1 MSMSHAEQRYFG
13 TWPHP
18 VGQHAGAGKDSVGNE
33 KAEIQ
38 TLPCLAG
45 HSETSPAWQWSLFS
59 MGGGGGALKTGKRMT
74 SLLFGG
80 VVNTTVRRCR
90 VVVAGLSY

>member
-33 KAEIQ
+33 KAETQ

-45 HSETSPAWQWSLFS
+45 HSQTSSAWQWSLFS
-59 MGGGGGALKTGKRMT
+59 MRSFENRQKDDQA
-74 SLLFGG
+74 SLW
-80 VVNTTVRRCR
+80 RC
-90 VVVAGLSY
+90 SQHHC

>member
-1 MSMSHAEQRYFG
+1 MSHAEQRYFG

-18 VGQHAGAGKDSVGNE
+18 VGQHAGVGKDSVGNE
-33 KAEIQ
+33 KAETQ

-59 MGGGGGALKTGKRMT
+59 MGGGVGGALKTGKRMT
-74 SLLFGG
+74 RLFFGS
-80 VVNTTVRRCR
+80 VVNITVRRCR
-90 VVVAGLSY
+90 VAVAGLSYC